1 MDLVESCHAI
11 GIKIDDNL
19 SFDEIISL
27 LNERPDR
34 DERMDIQMVLGVAQ
48 QESGQYQEAYETFSK
63 LAEAGSIGGLFQQGC
78 WSTKW

>member
-1 MDLVESCHAI
+1 MDLIESCHAI

-19 SFDEIISL
+19 TFDQIISL

-48 QESGQYQEAYETFSK
+48 QESGQYQKAYDTFSK

-78 WSTKW
+78 RSTK